1 MYKYL
6 KLNKKG
12 FTLIE
17 MMIVIFILSI
27 LISITVPN
35 FYLFIK
41 NTQEKQNLATAK
53 NIYFSTQNVLNDILL
68 NKHTVKF
75 NKTSN
80 NEIVEKQYDYS
91 KNYKKNN
98 NSFIIDN
105 KIKTPLKII
114 LANGNYING
123 LDYTKWDKDLKEEF
137 FNNVEIVYDPE
148 TFVVKSVLYKDKI
161 YHK

>member
-53 NIYFSTQNVLNDILL
+53 NIYFSTQNALNDILL
-68 NKHTVKF
+68 NKHKVKF
-75 NKTSN
+75 NKLNN
-80 NEIVEKQYDYS
+80 NEIVEKEYDYS
-91 KNYKKNN
+91 KDYKKNN
-98 NSFIIDN
+98 NSFVIDSS
-105 KIKTPLKII
+105 ITTPLKII

-123 LDYTKWDKDLKEEF
+123 LDYTKWDKELKEEF
-137 FNNVEIVYDPE
+137 FNNVEIVYDSE
-148 TFVVKSVLYKDKI
+148 NFVVKSVLYKDKI
-161 YHK
+161 YSK

>member
-1 MYKYL
+1 MYRYL

-41 NTQEKQNLATAK
+41 NTQEKHDIATAK
-53 NIYFSTQNVLNDILL
+53 NIYISSQNALNDILI
-68 NKHTVKF
+68 NKHIVKF
-75 NKTSN
+75 NNNKY
-80 NEIVEKQYDYS
+80 NEIIEEKYDYS
-91 KNYKKNN
+91 KDYKKVN
-98 NSFIIDN
+98 NSFIMDS
-105 KIKTPLKII
+105 KIITPLKVI
-114 LANGNYING
+114 LANGDYING
-123 LDYTKWDKDLKEEF
+123 SNYTKWDKELKEEF
-137 FNNVEIVYDPE
+137 FNNVQIVYDPQS
-148 TFVVKSVLYKDKI
+148 FIVKSVSYKGKV